1 MANHKTLRIALAIV
15 TMAMAGCGTGPG
27 DTKKTEAPPEPV
39 TGLHALYQMFN
50 FSHQWA
56 PDAQVYEFTSIH
68 LPDIKPQPGK
78 AGAWQVTFVSPSL
91 QQSQTYTFSVEEASA
106 SLHQGVTA
114 GKAASWSAPNRAT
127 HPFSIAAAKID
138 SDEAYKTALV
148 KGAAFDAKNP
158 GMTITYQL
166 AQTGGYGNAAWRVMW
181 GESASTSE
189 FSVLVDAT
197 TGVYV
202 ETLH

>member
-1 MANHKTLRIALAIV
+1 MAKSFA
-15 TMAMAGCGTGPG
+15 AMTVLMVLLAGCGPSGTQ
-27 DTKKTEAPPEPV
+27 TKKVEAPPEPV

-68 LPDIKPQPGK
+68 LPDVKPQPGK

-91 QQSQTYTFSVEEASA
+91 QQSQSYTYSVEEASA
-106 SLHQGVTA
+106 SLHQGITA
-114 GKAASWSAPNRAT
+114 GKAAAWSAPNRAT
-127 HPFSIAAAKID
+127 KPFSIAAAKID
-138 SDEAYKTALV
+138 SDQAYKTAIT

-158 GMTITYQL
+158 GMTMTYQL
-166 AQTGGYGNAAWRVMW
+166 EQTGGYGNAAWRVMW
-181 GESASTSE
+181 GESASTSQL
-189 FSVLVDAT
+189 SVLVDAT
-197 TGVYV
+197 TGAYV